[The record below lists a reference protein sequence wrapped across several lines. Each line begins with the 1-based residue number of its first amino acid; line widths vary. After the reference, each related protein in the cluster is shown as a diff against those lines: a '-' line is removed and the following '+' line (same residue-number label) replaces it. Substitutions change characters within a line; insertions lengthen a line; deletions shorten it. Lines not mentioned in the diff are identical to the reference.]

1 MDSFVILLSI
11 AYKSYIYCKF
21 LNAEPSSNG
30 IYTLHSR
37 LKMSIIE
44 QLLQHLEL

>member
-21 LNAEPSSNG
+21 LLMKVNAPYLYSRQTGLYS
-30 IYTLHSR
+30 IYLPQRDGR
-37 LKMSIIE
+37 LS
-44 QLLQHLEL
+44 